1 MSVLDGPGEGTW
13 SVFAQKVV
21 EERDAAREEAARL
34 RQSYRDARDT
44 VALREKDIHRIT
56 ARAKQAE
63 QERDAIGIQLVAAQE
78 RLRLAGVCVG
88 VLRGALIGGGFT
100 EHARNVAR
108 EALDAL
114 DTVPGDAKEPA

>member
-21 EERDAAREEAARL
+21 AERAEAREE
-34 RQSYRDARDT
+34 
-44 VALREKDIHRIT
+44 
-56 ARAKQAE
+56 AKQAE
-63 QERDAIGIQLVAAQE
+63 QERDALGIQLVAAQE
-78 RLRLAGVCVG
+78 RLRLTSVCVG

-108 EALDAL
+108 EALAAL
-114 DTVPGDAKEPA
+114 DTVPGDAKEPTT